1 MSARE
6 TGLKDRIMVKLETWT
21 LRSHLPRLREVPSE
35 GLLYDVY
42 AALGTLPTATI
53 METNLADLHH
63 GSSDQRDAWL

>member
-53 METNLADLHH
+53 MDLADLHH